1 MASLG
6 LPVSPKPLCGRQDLF
21 LVDAIHIYV
30 YHLRVKKKELE
41 KRLRDLGWVFLRA
54 GGNHD
59 VWTNGEDQEYVP
71 RHAEIGEGL
80 ARRILKRVRE
90 KPGR

>member
-1 MASLG
+1 MYS
-6 LPVSPKPLCGRQDLF
+6 
-21 LVDAIHIYV
+21 II
-30 YHLRVKKKELE
+30 VKKKELE
-41 KRLRDLGWVFLRA
+41 KRLKELGWAFLRA

-80 ARRILKRVRE
+80 ARKILKRAQE
-90 KPGR
+90 NPGR